1 MISSKEVILENKL
14 ILNTDCYVQEG
25 CKKYTNNLCTE
36 QFCVR
41 LYKIDELYNK
51 ALLTK
56 EQRIPLRL
64 RLDNNRIDE
73 APYTKLKSYQ
83 KNIIDFVNEG
93 INLYIFSN
101 TTGNGKTSW
110 AIKLLQAYIHK
121 IWASSDLTCRVLFI
135 NVPNFMR
142 ELKLNIS
149 QKSDYIKHIND
160 NVLNA
165 DIVVWDDIA
174 TKGTSEFEH
183 EQLISIIDTRMN
195 NKKSNIFTSNINPQD
210 LPNMLGARLASRIIG
225 LSECIP
231 FNGYDKRGVS

>member
-1 MISSKEVILENKL
+1 MISSKEVLLENKL

-25 CKKYTNNLCTE
+25 CKKYDNNLCTE

-73 APYTKLKSYQ
+73 VPYTKLKSYQ
-83 KNIIDFVNEG
+83 KNIVEFVNNG
-93 INLYIFSN
+93 TNLYIFSN
-101 TTGNGKTSW
+101 ITGNGKTSW
-110 AIKLLQAYIHK
+110 AIKLLQSYVNK
-121 IWASSDLTCRVLFI
+121 IWASSDLVCRGLFI

-142 ELKLNIS
+142 ELKLNIT

-174 TKGTSEFEH
+174 TKGASEFEH